1 MNIYDHL
8 KIIHK
13 MFNIM
18 FEVEEKALVLL
29 N

>member
-8 KIIHK
+8 KVIHQ

-18 FEVEEKALVLL
+18 IEVEEKALVLL